1 MLTIVYLRPR
11 MKRFLKAIC
20 CLPGLFVWQPAWA
33 QPVNLGLPPVTH
45 YPKTVYQAGTQ
56 SWDIGQ
62 DKRGIVFLAN
72 NEGLLCFNGNSWSCY
87 PISNGTC
94 VRSLAVDTTDGRIYV
109 GGQGE
114 LGYFSPDVSGTLRYH
129 SLNASIPDSER
140 TYGDVWDIVR
150 FQNAWFFCTADRIFR
165 MENKQC
171 SIYRPG
177 GSLEYLQEVQGKLFL
192 HSTTAGILKFDD
204 KAFVPVCPGPSSVVT
219 ALLPWQNDTVLVA
232 TLKNGLFFLSGGRL
246 LPWNTPADGFLKE
259 KRIYT
264 ATVFGDRQIALGTT
278 LGGLVV
284 LNQSRQPE
292 FWLRKG
298 AGLQYNNIL
307 SVQADRTGNLWLGLD
322 NGIDYVEMN
331 APFYRIFPDDELEG
345 AGYAARLSADRRLYL
360 GTSNGLYS
368 TPWRSYFNPFVEQV
382 FQPVS
387 GTTGQ
392 VWGLD
397 EAGGALMM
405 GHHEGAFY
413 INETRGIALSSRTGT
428 WRYLQLHDTVLI
440 AGQYDGL
447 SLFTR
452 MPGGV
457 WQWRMRLP
465 GLEESCRILAPENDT
480 TFWVS
485 HPYRG
490 VFKVVLKNSFRQL
503 SVKRYGQAEGLP
515 SDLFNYI
522 FYIGGRALVAAEH
535 GLFRYDGATDRF
547 TSAPE
552 FDAQLGKNTR
562 TRFLQEDA
570 AGNIW
575 FVTGEETGVLWIRD
589 EGLGKKIRRQI
600 FPQLKGQIVGGFEHI
615 YWLDAQNQFFGTE
628 KGFLHLN
635 TQRLHRAETPFQVVI
650 HSVLIPQSADSLRY
664 GGFPGEQMTT
674 VVLPYQNN
682 RIIVSYAA
690 TVFGESRDIQYN
702 TQLEGLERD
711 WSGWSS
717 KTERDFT
724 HLPAGNYR
732 LLVKARDESGRE
744 SSAEFF
750 TFRILPPWYASR
762 WAFFFYA
769 LAIAGLL
776 TVLIRTQR
784 KRFEREKAELTRTH
798 LQKEEQHLRRAEQ
811 SEQQLTR
818 VQNEKLEAE
827 VQHKN
832 EELALATMHLVQK
845 GEMLASIQEALERAL
860 QKEQQPATLREELH
874 RLLRM
879 LQLDTRT
886 DQDWEQFA
894 VHFDQVYRDFLQRLR
909 ERFPQL
915 SPNDYRLCAYLR
927 MNLNTKEIAHLLN
940 ISVRGVEGSR
950 YRLRR
955 KLDLSNEANL
965 VDFLMGV

>member
-1 MLTIVYLRPR
+1 
-11 MKRFLKAIC
+11 MKCFLKAIC
-20 CLPGLFVWQPAWA
+20 CFAGLLSCQTALA

-45 YPKTVYQAGTQ
+45 YPKTVYRAGTQ

-62 DKRGIVFLAN
+62 DRQGIIFLAN
-72 NEGLLCFNGNSWSCY
+72 NEGLLSFNGNSWNCH

-94 VRSLAVDTTDGRIYV
+94 VRSLAVDTTENRIYV

-114 LGYFSPDVSGTLRYH
+114 LGYFSPDVFGILRYH
-129 SLNASIPDSER
+129 SLNSLIPDAER

-165 MENKQC
+165 MENGQC
-171 SIYRPG
+171 RIYRPG
-177 GSLEYLQEVQGKLFL
+177 GSLEYLQELNGKLLL
-192 HSTTAGILKFDD
+192 HSTAGGILQFDGTQFIPLC
-204 KAFVPVCPGPSSVVT
+204 AGPESVVT
-219 ALLPWQNDTVLVA
+219 ALLPWGNDTILVS
-232 TLKNGLFFLSGGRL
+232 TLKNGLFVLTTEGL
-246 LPWNTPADGFLKE
+246 LPWTTPADGFLKE

-284 LNQSRQPE
+284 LNRNRQPE

-307 SVQADRTGNLWLGLD
+307 CVQSDRTGNLWLGLD
-322 NGIDYVEMN
+322 NGIDYVEIN
-331 APFYRIFPDDELEG
+331 APFYRIFPDGELEG
-345 AGYAARLSADRRLYL
+345 AGYAARHSGNRLYL
-360 GTSNGLYS
+360 GTSNGLY
-368 TPWRSYFNPFVEQV
+368 TIPWRNYFNPFGEQV

-397 EAGGALMM
+397 EAGGTMLM
-405 GHHEGAFY
+405 GHHEGAFQ
-413 INETRGIALSSRTGT
+413 INDTRSHPLSSRTGT
-428 WRYLQLHDTVLI
+428 WRYLQLNDTVLI
-440 AGQYDGL
+440 AGQYDGF
-447 SLFTR
+447 SVFTR
-452 MPGGV
+452 RAGGT
-457 WQWRMRLP
+457 WQWRLRLP
-465 GLEESCRILAPENDT
+465 GFGESCRILAPENDST
-480 TFWVS
+480 LWVS

-490 VFKVVLKNSFRQL
+490 VFKVVFKNGFRQL

-522 FYIGGRALVAAEH
+522 FHIGGRALVAGEH
-535 GLFRYDGATDRF
+535 GLFRYDGAADRF
-547 TSAPE
+547 VSAPE
-552 FDAQLGKNTR
+552 FDAQLGKHTR

-575 FVTGEETGVLWIRD
+575 FVTGEETGVLWVRD
-589 EGLGKKIRRQI
+589 EGLGKKISRQV

-615 YWLDAQNQFFGTE
+615 YCLDGENQFFGTE
-628 KGFLHLN
+628 KGFLHLH
-635 TQRLHRAETPFQVVI
+635 TQRLRNTHIPFQVVI
-650 HSVLIPQSADSLRY
+650 NSVLVPQSADSLRY
-664 GGFPGEQMTT
+664 GGFISPQPAEL
-674 VVLPYQNN
+674 VLPYKNN
-682 RIIVSYAA
+682 RILVSYAA
-690 TVFGESRDIQYN
+690 TVFGESRAVQYN
-702 TQLEGLERD
+702 TQLEGLERN

-724 HLPAGNYR
+724 HLPSGEYR

-744 SSAEFF
+744 SATVFF

-762 WAFFFYA
+762 WAFLFYA

-776 TVLIRTQR
+776 TVLIRMQR
-784 KRFEREKAELTRTH
+784 KRFEQEKAELTRTH
-798 LQKEEQHLRRAEQ
+798 QQKEEQHLRRAEA
-811 SEQQLTR
+811 SEQQLIR

-860 QKEQQPATLREELH
+860 QKEQHPATLREELH

-909 ERFPQL
+909 EQYPQL

-955 KLDLSNEANL
+955 KLNLSNEANL
-965 VDFLMGV
+965 VDYLMGV